1 MAENLISSPIP
12 NSSNNAL
19 DSIPSSNQSNPNILS
34 PSNISVAS
42 PSMDIPQ
49 ISSPQLPLAQNT
61 PTSSNGGVQTSL
73 TQLQQQQQNLI
84 SQQQQQ
90 QQQQQQNLISQ
101 QSQQQLQLTQQ
112 QQQNLLSH
120 KNFQI
125 QQNLQR
131 LPSISR
137 LNQMQQQ
144 QQQFG
149 VTSGS
154 MLQQA
159 GIYGQMSFGGSQ
171 LQQQQQQMAVGGL
184 QRSALMG
191 QGGQLNG
198 GQLAGMLQGQNNQ
211 FNLQSQL
218 LPQTRQKTNLVHGSQ
233 YLAGNN
239 PAQTLQGMQAIGMM
253 GSLGLN
259 SQLRT
264 NGSLSYAQQQ
274 QRINQG
280 QIRQQ
285 QLAQQNSLTSP
296 QKLQAQ
302 GLSRSSSLA
311 SLNTQLSGLAQN
323 AQPTMTQNSMSQQQ
337 QQQWLKQMQ
346 PTISGTGSPYHI
358 QQQHRQQQQT
368 FLQQQLAS
376 SPQLQQKSISL
387 NPQQMPQLVLQQ
399 QQQQSSLQQQ
409 QQQQQHPS
417 LQQQQHQQ
425 QQQQQH
431 PSLQQQHQ
439 LQQQPQQQQQQQHP
453 SLQQQQSPRMPG
465 SAIQKSF
472 SLTGS
477 QPDTPASGT
486 TTPGGSSS
494 HGTEGS
500 NQYLG
505 KRKIQDLV
513 SQVDSQ
519 GKLEPE
525 VEDLLL
531 EIADDFIDSV
541 TTFACNLAKHRKS
554 STLETKDVLLHLE
567 RNWHLNIPGFTSEE
581 QKNFRKPLTTDLHKK
596 RLEMIRALMEASHS
610 DINTDNG
617 KETVRQG
624 FSNPIGVN
632 HPLRPLSSEHLVSQ
646 SAGSSML
653 QQVPRF

>member
-1 MAENLISSPIP
+1 MAENLISSPIH
-12 NSSNNAL
+12 NSSSNAL
-19 DSIPSSNQSNPNILS
+19 ESIPSSNQSNPNILS
-34 PSNISVAS
+34 PSNISAAS
-42 PSMDIPQ
+42 LSMDIPQ

-61 PTSSNGGVQTSL
+61 PSSSNGGVQTSL
-73 TQLQQQQQNLI
+73 TQLQQQQQQQQNLI
-84 SQQQQQ
+84 SQQ

-101 QSQQQLQLTQQ
+101 QSQQQLQLQQQ
-112 QQQNLLSH
+112 QQQNLISQ
-120 KNFQI
+120 KNFQL

-131 LPSISR
+131 SPSISR

-144 QQQFG
+144 QQQQQFG
-149 VTSGS
+149 VTSGA

-171 LQQQQQQMAVGGL
+171 QQQQMTVGGL

-191 QGGQLNG
+191 QGGQVG
-198 GQLAGMLQGQNNQ
+198 GGHLAGMLQGQNTQ

-218 LPQTRQKTNLVHGSQ
+218 LPQTRQKTSLVQGNQ
-233 YLAGNN
+233 YLPGNN

-253 GSLGLN
+253 GPLGLN

-274 QRINQG
+274 QQRINEG

-323 AQPTMTQNSMSQQQ
+323 AQPTMTQNSLSQQ

-346 PTISGTGSPYHI
+346 PAISGTGSPYHI
-358 QQQHRQQQQT
+358 QQQQHRQQQQA

-387 NPQQMPQLVLQQ
+387 NPQHMSQLVLQQ

-409 QQQQQHPS
+409 QQQHPS
-417 LQQQQHQQ
+417 LQ

-439 LQQQPQQQQQQQHP
+439 LQQQQQQLQQTQQLQQPQQHP

-513 SQVDSQ
+513 SQVDAQ

-581 QKNFRKPLTTDLHKK
+581 QKNFRKPLSTDLHKK
-596 RLEMIRALMEASHS
+596 RLEMIRALMDASHS
-610 DINTDNG
+610 DINTDNT
-617 KETVRQG
+617 KDTVRQG

-632 HPLRPLSSEHLVSQ
+632 HPIRPLSSEHLVSQ